1 MTQFFNFP
9 RWLVKEPE
17 LSGTAM
23 GVLYVVATPIGN
35 LDDISARALR
45 VLREVALIAA
55 EDTRHSARL
64 MQHFGISTPLQACHE
79 HNEREQGGRFIGR
92 LQAGEDVALIS
103 DAGTPLISD
112 PGYHLVRQARAAG
125 VRVVPIPGACAL
137 IAALSAAGLPSDRFI
152 FEGFLPAKMAARRAR
167 LELLREEPR
176 TLIFYEAP
184 HRILECI
191 EDLQA
196 IFGSQRL
203 ALLGRELTKTFETL
217 KGLPLGELCE
227 WVAADS
233 NQQRGECVLLVA
245 GWEAPQGDAQV
256 SAEALRVL
264 DLLLAEMPLKRA
276 AALAAEITG
285 VRKNLLYQVALERQS
300 DA

>member
-1 MTQFFNFP
+1 MSQP
-9 RWLVKEPE
+9 AVASVQP
-17 LSGTAM
+17 GT
-23 GVLYVVATPIGN
+23 LYVVATPIGN

-45 VLREVALIAA
+45 ILREVALIAA

-64 MQHFGISTPLQACHE
+64 LQHFGIQTPLAACHE
-79 HNEREQGGRFIGR
+79 HNERDQGGRFLAR

-125 VRVVPIPGACAL
+125 FAVVPVPGACAL

-152 FEGFLPAKMAARRAR
+152 FEGFLPAKAAGRRAR
-167 LELLREEPR
+167 LEQVREEPR

-184 HRILECI
+184 HRILEC
-191 EDLQA
+191 LQDMREV
-196 IFGSQRL
+196 FGADRP
-203 ALLGRELTKTFETL
+203 ALLARELTKTFETL
-217 KGLPLGELCE
+217 QGLPLAELCE

-233 NQQRGECVLLVA
+233 NQQRGECVVLVA
-245 GWEAPQGDAQV
+245 GWQAPEGEEAV
-256 SAEALRVL
+256 SVEALRVL

-285 VRKNLLYQVALERQS
+285 VRKNLLYQVALERKG
-300 DA
+300 

>member
-1 MTQFFNFP
+1 MSQPAVATVQP
-9 RWLVKEPE
+9 G
-17 LSGTAM
+17 S
-23 GVLYVVATPIGN
+23 LYVVATPIGN

-45 VLREVALIAA
+45 ILREVALIAA

-64 MQHFGISTPLQACHE
+64 LQHFGIQTPLAACHE
-79 HNEREQGGRFIGR
+79 HNERDQGGRFLAR

-125 VRVVPIPGACAL
+125 IAVVPVPGACAL

-152 FEGFLPAKMAARRAR
+152 FEGFLPAKAAGRRAR
-167 LELLREEPR
+167 LEQVREEPR

-184 HRILECI
+184 HRILEC
-191 EDLQA
+191 LQDMREV
-196 IFGSQRL
+196 FGDDRP
-203 ALLGRELTKTFETL
+203 ALLARELTKTFETL
-217 KGLPLGELCE
+217 QGLPLAELCE

-233 NQQRGECVLLVA
+233 NQQRGECVVLVA
-245 GWEAPQGDAQV
+245 GWQAPEGEEAV

-264 DLLLAEMPLKRA
+264 DLLLSEMPLKRA

-285 VRKNLLYQVALERQS
+285 VRKNVLYQVALERKG
-300 DA
+300 